1 MKHNMWFHPVS
12 PFWPECLTANLLS
25 VVLIA
30 NGELLATLGT
40 TRSQYAT
47 TILGG
52 HALAEA
58 MLVHA
63 AAIVWLKCSFHCN
76 ESLFY

>member
-1 MKHNMWFHPVS
+1 VTLVADS
-12 PFWPECLTANLLS
+12 
-25 VVLIA
+25 
-30 NGELLATLGT
+30 ELFATLSAA
-40 TRSQYAT
+40 RSQYAAA
-47 TILGG
+47 ILGS

-76 ESLFY
+76 ESLFISTNLSIWAAKLAIIIELSKKT